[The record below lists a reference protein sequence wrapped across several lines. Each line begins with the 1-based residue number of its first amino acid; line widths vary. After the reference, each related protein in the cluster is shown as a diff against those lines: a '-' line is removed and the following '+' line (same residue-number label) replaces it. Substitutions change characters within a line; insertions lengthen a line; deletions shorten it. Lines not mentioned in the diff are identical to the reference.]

1 MSGIDGRHRIRHDR
15 EEAGSILLEKLAPS
29 TYSKRITTGHSASYL
44 VVAWST
50 MQTTDHE

>member
-15 EEAGSILLEKLAPS
+15 EERRDF
-29 TYSKRITTGHSASYL
+29 YSKNCTIHLFEAITTGHSASYL

-50 MQTTDHE
+50 MQDNRPSK